1 MLGVIQ
7 FFRMSPANIYL
18 CKVNIRNKCLICSK
32 LTIKARERRHC
43 FYCSILTSKCYLG
56 VLPFIIIFCSIQ
68 HQLLSNIENHWNKRL
83 PNEWKNFLVCFI
95 LISIGPLVIIGSA
108 LKTGAVRPSVCLP
121 GFFLRIGSLV
131 FSKFW
136 HGITHMKLCLTKP
149 DFLKKMGKIVQ
160 K

>member
-7 FFRMSPANIYL
+7 FFCMSPANIYL

-108 LKTGAVRPSVCLP
+108 LKRGSVHPSVCLSR
-121 GFFLRIGSLV
+121 FFLGIGSLV

-136 HGITHMKLCLTKP
+136 LGIKNPFEVMLDKAG
-149 DFLKKMGKIVQ
+149 FSEKKWGK
-160 K
+160 